1 MTTRPEALGGRPRND
16 GMDGA
21 PVPGKVMNK
30 HITVS
35 AAALAVFVAGHAH
48 AGTDAAAEAWRA
60 LTRADLEA
68 AAGLIRDN
76 HPGAVPALG
85 DEAFLARLD
94 TGHRIAR
101 DRIPAVDS
109 YAGYTAVLGGFAT
122 AFGDEHVWSTPT
134 LRGVRYRWTGLI
146 MTRRG
151 GDWVVALQDGDE
163 DNLVGARLLSCDGEA
178 AEAVAASRLAF
189 RVSAPVEAQL
199 IAHGGFMFVD
209 DGNPFLDAPDACVFE
224 TAGGPVEAAL
234 DWTPVETPRLAEALN
249 AGAPAAGAG
258 FGVRGEAGRWWV
270 AIERLS
276 DDAVPVI
283 DAFEARSGEWR
294 DSRTIV
300 IDLRGNGG
308 GDSRYGRRLTDLIYG
323 PGHTAALLR
332 GGAACAALWRAS
344 PGNAAHVR
352 AFSARA
358 RDPQTARYYAT
369 LAEQIDQATA
379 AGAPFHEPL
388 PECAPERASDV
399 AAPPPAYDGQV
410 IVVTDHACFSSCL
423 LMVRDLRVLGAL
435 HVGEATNAATRYMEV
450 REITLP
456 SGLSTFSTLQKVVI
470 GEDADIGP
478 FAPEH
483 VFPGQMS
490 DTAALDAWIAQFI
503 PEA

>member
-1 MTTRPEALGGRPRND
+1 
-16 GMDGA
+16 
-21 PVPGKVMNK
+21 MNK

-35 AAALAVFVAGHAH
+35 VAAVAVFMAGYAH
-48 AGTDAAAEAWRA
+48 AGTNAAAEGWRA

-85 DEAFLARLD
+85 DEAFLDRLE

-101 DRIPAVDS
+101 ERIPAVDS

-122 AFGDEHVWSTPT
+122 AFGDEHVWSAPT

-151 GDWVVALQDGDE
+151 GAWVVASQDGE
-163 DNLVGARLLSCDGEA
+163 DKTLVGARLLSCDGEA

-189 RVSAPVEAQL
+189 RVSAPIEAQL

-209 DGNPFLDAPDACVFE
+209 EGNPFLDAPDSCVFE

-234 DWTPVETPRLAEALN
+234 NWTPVETPHLAEALN
-249 AGAPAAGAG
+249 AGAPAARAG
-258 FGVRGEAGRWWV
+258 FGVRDEAGLWWV

-276 DDAVPVI
+276 GDAGPVI

-294 DSRTIV
+294 DSRAII

-323 PGHTAALLR
+323 PRHTAARLR

-344 PGNAAHVR
+344 AGNAAHVR
-352 AFSARA
+352 SFSARA
-358 RDPQTARYYAT
+358 QDPQTSQYYAA

-379 AGAPFHEPL
+379 AGQPFQEPL
-388 PECAPERASDV
+388 PDCAPALAPAPDV
-399 AAPPPAYDGQV
+399 ATPAPSPAYDGQV

-423 LMVRDLRVLGAL
+423 LLVRDLRTLGAL

-456 SGLSTFSTLQKVVI
+456 SGLSTFSTLQKVMI

-483 VFPGQMS
+483 IFPGPMS
-490 DTAALDAWIAQFI
+490 DTAALEAWIARFI
-503 PEA
+503 PDA